1 MIYKTENDFSCNFFS
16 KTRTNRIEN
25 EIYNLKREK
34 LLKERLSKV
43 KQRRL
48 LKHGYS
54 LAEIKELCPFDQE
67 IDEIEQEISE
77 LEEMAKHP
85 EQVMR
90 KPEHDQIAEEDTIN
104 TLNMKKKINFDREW
118 DKPKLS
124 KALSFLDHFYFSSI

>member
-1 MIYKTENDFSCNFFS
+1 M
-16 KTRTNRIEN
+16 
-25 EIYNLKREK
+25 KREK
-34 LLKERLSKV
+34 LLKERLNKV

-67 IDEIEQEISE
+67 IDEIEQEILE

-85 EQVMR
+85 EQTKS
-90 KPEHDQIAEEDTIN
+90 KPEDDLIAEEDAIN
-104 TLNMKKKINFDREW
+104 TFTMKKKINFDREW

-124 KALSFLDHFYFSSI
+124 K

>member
-1 MIYKTENDFSCNFFS
+1 M
-16 KTRTNRIEN
+16 
-25 EIYNLKREK
+25 
-34 LLKERLSKV
+34 

-67 IDEIEQEISE
+67 IEEIEQEILE

-85 EQVMR
+85 ER
-90 KPEHDQIAEEDTIN
+90 SKSKPSEDNDAADEDVIN
-104 TLNMKKKINFDREW
+104 KFSMKKKINFDRKW

-124 KALSFLDHFYFSSI
+124 EFF